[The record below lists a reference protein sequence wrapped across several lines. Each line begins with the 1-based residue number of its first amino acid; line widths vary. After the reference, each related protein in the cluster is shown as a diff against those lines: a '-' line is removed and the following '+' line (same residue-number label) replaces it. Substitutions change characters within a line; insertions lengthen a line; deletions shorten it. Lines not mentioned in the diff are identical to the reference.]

1 MFTWKRIAIVLLLFP
16 AAFVAFQFTD
26 GPKVLAQTIRPAMV
40 RSVDE
45 PARVPYFVSAQPTCP
60 FTNECLVSGP
70 VVPAGKRLRVTR
82 LEGMLVLQAT
92 NIIVFLST
100 DDDNAPV
107 VMFPSNTFGQAF
119 FGTGV
124 SFNQEVDFYFEAGQT
139 PSLVVG
145 TSGGNI
151 TTDARSR
158 LTIAGYMVDVQP

>member
-1 MFTWKRIAIVLLLFP
+1 MFTWKRIAIVLLVFA
-16 AAFVAFQFTD
+16 AAFVAFEFTD

-45 PARVPYFVSAQPTCP
+45 PARVPYFVSARPTCP
-60 FTNECLVSGP
+60 FTNECIVSGP

-82 LEGMLVLQAT
+82 LEGMLVLQNA

-100 DDDNAPV
+100 SGDNAPV
-107 VMFPSNTFGQAF
+107 LMFPSNAFSQAF

-145 TSGGNI
+145 TSGGTI